1 MAVYVVA
8 RVDLPDRTLWISEV
22 ATPIAWAAG
31 GVIGTRGGLRVDDPP
46 RRTIEQDGA
55 ESMQITIVGDPLNLR
70 TGTTE
75 RAMPGAMRVEVAL
88 WESGTDW
95 DARETLI
102 QDATTSAISQDIGDG
117 GAMVLTVR
125 RDLIAESLQAGE
137 DYTIADSYKGTLPV
151 GTSAEYYDQGRHDR
165 MWPIAL
171 GRPFGVPLIRWQR
184 NITTDFA
191 LVTGHNLPESPLV
204 VYNDGQELAST
215 GRYTPTPVNTTVV
228 STQNEIR
235 RQAAYITG
243 TDGTLDT
250 GGASWEN
257 EDGTVAN
264 YTRNLTTNL
273 VHGGKINGRN
283 EVIIGAG
290 MVLDY
295 CLRQAG
301 LPIDF
306 DNLAPTLA
314 RLNGWDIGVYIDGRA
329 EWMSII
335 RERLM
340 PVLPIREHQ
349 SDKGIWFSYHV
360 PWERTPRGTLTEGA
374 DLHFTGSVVW
384 DMEVINTVVMRYAY
398 RYGLGDYSE
407 AVTVGPKQSALC
419 AASASPKAYGPR
431 PGKPVS
437 STVLHTRNAAIQA
450 GLVMAQANALP
461 RRTFTAMVSPLWS
474 TLRPGDTLKV
484 NSTTLG
490 GDGVLVQVMETPR
503 RTWPGE
509 VVFQTVPRTVQATPS
524 S

>member
-1 MAVYVVA
+1 MAVLVVA

-22 ATPIAWAAG
+22 AMSISWAAG
-31 GVIGTRGGLRVDDPP
+31 GVIGARAGLRVDEPP

-55 ESMQITIVGDPLNLR
+55 ESVQITIVGDPLNLR
-70 TGTTE
+70 AGTTD

-88 WESGTDW
+88 WETGTDW
-95 DARETLI
+95 DTRETLI
-102 QDATTSAISQDIGDG
+102 QDATASAISQDIGDG

-125 RDLIAESLQAGE
+125 RDLVSESLQAGE
-137 DYTIADSYKGTLPV
+137 DYTIANSYKFTLPI
-151 GTSAEYYDQGRHDR
+151 GTGAEYYDQGRHDR

-171 GRPFGVPLIRWQR
+171 GKCYGVPLIRWQR
-184 NITTDFA
+184 NIATDFA
-191 LVTGHNLPESPLV
+191 LVTGHHIPESDVV
-204 VYNDGQELAST
+204 VYNDGQELASA
-215 GRYTPTPVNTTVV
+215 GRYMPAPLNTTVV
-228 STQNEIR
+228 STHNGIR
-235 RQAAYITG
+235 RQASYITG
-243 TDGTLDT
+243 LAGKLDAS
-250 GGASWEN
+250 GASWEN

-273 VHGGKINGRN
+273 VHGGLSNGKN

-314 RLNGWDIGVYIDGRA
+314 RLNGWDVGVYIDGRA

-335 RERLM
+335 RERMM

-360 PWERTPRGTLTEGA
+360 PWERTPRGTLTEGV
-374 DLHFTGSVVW
+374 DLHFTGSISW
-384 DMEVINTVVMRYAY
+384 DMEVINTVVMRFAY

-407 AVTVGPKQSALC
+407 TVTVGPDQSALC
-419 AASASPKAYGPR
+419 ASSASPQAYGPR
-431 PGKPVS
+431 PGQPIS

-450 GLVMAQANALP
+450 GLVIAQANALP
-461 RRTFTAMVSPLWS
+461 RRTFTAMVSPLWAW
-474 TLRPGDTLKV
+474 LRPGDTLKV
-484 NSTTLG
+484 DSTSLG
-490 GDGVLVQVMETPR
+490 GNGILVQVMETPR

-509 VVFQTVPRTVQATPS
+509 VVFQTVPRTVQATPGS
-524 S
+524 